1 MPYTNPPFGVVG
13 NMAIVVRT
21 TTAPAAYVP
30 SIRRAVRAVD
40 PLLPLFDVLTME
52 EALARDVATARF
64 SAWLLSLLAITG
76 LVLAAIGIYGV
87 IAYFVMQRSGEIGVR
102 LALGA
107 SPRSV
112 LMMVLR
118 HTTLLAGAGILLG
131 VFLALAATRVLAT
144 LLFEVPATDP
154 PTYVAGAAALL
165 VAALLACT
173 VPAMRA
179 LRVSPLA
186 SLVES
191 Q

>member
-1 MPYTNPPFGVVG
+1 
-13 NMAIVVRT
+13 MAIVVRT
-21 TTAPAAYVP
+21 TTEPGAYAP

-52 EALARDVATARF
+52 QALARDVATARF
-64 SAWLLSLLAITG
+64 SAWLLSLLAMTG

-87 IAYFVMQRSGEIGVR
+87 IAYFVTQRTGEIGVR

-112 LMMVLR
+112 LMMVVR
-118 HTTLLAGAGILLG
+118 HTALLAGAGILIG
-131 VFLALAATRVLAT
+131 VFLALAATRTLQT
-144 LLFEVPATDP
+144 LLFEVAATDV

-165 VAALLACT
+165 GTALLACA

-179 LRVSPLA
+179 VRVSPMESLA
-186 SLVES
+186 ES
-191 Q
+191 H